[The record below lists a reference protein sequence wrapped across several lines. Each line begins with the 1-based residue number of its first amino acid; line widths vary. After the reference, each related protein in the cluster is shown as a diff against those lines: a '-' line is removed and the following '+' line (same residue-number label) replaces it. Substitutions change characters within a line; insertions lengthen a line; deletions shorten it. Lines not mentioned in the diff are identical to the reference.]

1 MAKNKLVKNITIDKL
16 AEIINKGF
24 DGQMDYLK
32 KNFETT
38 DENFKK
44 VDENFKKVDENFKKV
59 DENFK
64 KVFNQLKTMD
74 DKLDDVSSVK
84 HRVDYIENTLN
95 IQPIKK

>member
-59 DENFK
+59 
-64 KVFNQLKTMD
+64 FNQLKTMD